1 VRIAVQRERAE
12 GERRVAL
19 VPESVA
25 KLVSGEHELVVEAGA
40 GGDFYPDEEYAKAG
54 ARVAE
59 GDATDGAKI
68 VLQVA
73 APSEE
78 EARALPEGCLLVCFL
93 DRIQQ
98 SDVLEALA
106 QRGVSVFSMSSIPRT
121 GAAQAMDAISSM
133 SSVAGYQAV
142 LMAAQAAGRYL
153 PMMTTAAGTTKAA
166 KVMVL
171 GVGVAGLQA
180 IATAR
185 RLGAEVEAFDI
196 RPEVGDQVRS
206 LGATFIEARD
216 EHADHDGGELQ
227 FEPPQPARAE
237 LLVKA
242 LLGLPADFGRRR
254 AIEAAKRERARA
266 QDDDARDEDDDKAR
280 DDDDADDD
288 EARADDDADTR
299 EQQDANASEQD
310 EERQQRDQELMTERL
325 GEMDIVLTTALVPG
339 KHAPTL
345 VTAEMVER
353 MKPGAV
359 LFDLAVE
366 AGGNCEL
373 SEPGEV
379 VHHDHVAIHGPL
391 NLPSTM
397 PIHASQLLSRNMTSV
412 LSHLLDDDGELHLD
426 FDDEITDGAV
436 LAHDGKVRPSQ
447 EDGDT

>member
-1 VRIAVQRERAE
+1 MPRERAE

-19 VPESVA
+19 VPDTVA
-25 KLVSGEHELVVEAGA
+25 KLVADEHEVVVEAGA
-40 GGDFYPDEEYAKAG
+40 GGDSYPDESYARAG
-54 ARVAE
+54 ARIAEEDAVA
-59 GDATDGAKI
+59 DADV
-68 VLQVA
+68 VLKVA
-73 APSEE
+73 APGEE
-78 EARALPEGCLLVCFL
+78 EVDALPAGCLLVCFL
-93 DRIQQ
+93 DPTQQ
-98 SDVLEALA
+98 GERLEQLV
-106 QRGVSVFSMSSIPRT
+106 RHNVTVFSMAAIPRT

-142 LMAAQAAGRYL
+142 LMAAEAAGRYL

-206 LGATFIEARD
+206 LGATFIEA
-216 EHADHDGGELQ
+216 ADPSGGDGDTTEMEVP
-227 FEPPQPARAE
+227 EPGRTE
-237 LLVKA
+237 VFVKA
-242 LLGLPADFGRRR
+242 LLGLPEDLGRRR
-254 AIEAAKRERARA
+254 AMAAAQREHAA
-266 QDDDARDEDDDKAR
+266 AMD
-280 DDDDADDD
+280 DDD
-288 EARADDDADTR
+288 EAETQ
-299 EQQDANASEQD
+299 EQQGGYASGQD
-310 EERQQRDQELMTERL
+310 EEKQKRDQELMTERL

-339 KHAPTL
+339 KKAPTL
-345 VTAEMVER
+345 VTTAMVAR
-353 MKPGAV
+353 MKPGAI

-379 VHHDHVAIHGPL
+379 VTHEHVRIHGPL

-397 PIHASQLLSRNMTSV
+397 PIHASHLLSRNMASI
-412 LSHLLDDDGELHLD
+412 LSHLIDDAGELHLD

-436 LAHDGKVRPSQ
+436 LAHDGEVR
-447 EDGDT
+447 EK

>member
-1 VRIAVQRERAE
+1 VKIAVPKERSE

-19 VPESVA
+19 VPSSVE
-25 KLVSGEHELVVEAGA
+25 KLVSDGHEVVVEAGA
-40 GGDFYPDEEYAKAG
+40 GGDFYPDEAYAQAG

-59 GDATDGAKI
+59 ENPTDGADL
-68 VLQVA
+68 VLKVA
-73 APSEE
+73 APSAS
-78 EARALPEGCLLVCFL
+78 EADALPENSLLVCFL
-93 DRIQQ
+93 DPSQE
-98 SDVLEALA
+98 SDVLDVLA
-106 QRGVSVFSMSSIPRT
+106 KRPVTVFSMSAIPRT

-142 LMAAQAAGRYL
+142 LMAAEAAGRYL

-196 RPEVGDQVRS
+196 RPEVADQVRS
-206 LGATFIEARD
+206 LGATFIEAEEETEGSGGAAGD
-216 EHADHDGGELQ
+216 EPEL
-227 FEPPQPARAE
+227 PQPGRSE
-237 LLVKA
+237 VFLKA
-242 LLGLPADFGRRR
+242 LLGLPEDFGRRR
-254 AIEAAKRERARA
+254 AIEAAKRRH
-266 QDDDARDEDDDKAR
+266 DAGKEDS
-280 DDDDADDD
+280 
-288 EARADDDADTR
+288 EAPTN
-299 EQQDANASEQD
+299 EQGGYASEQD
-310 EERQQRDQELMTERL
+310 EEKQKRDQELMTERL
-325 GEMDIVLTTALVPG
+325 REMDIVLTTALVPG
-339 KHAPTL
+339 KRAPTL

-379 VHHDHVAIHGPL
+379 VVHEHVRIHGPR

-397 PIHASQLLSRNMTSV
+397 PIHASHLLSRNMMSV
-412 LSHLLDDDGELHLD
+412 LSHLIDGDGELELD
-426 FDDEITDGAV
+426 FEDEITGAAV
-436 LAHDGKVRPSQ
+436 LAHGGERRGS
-447 EDGDT
+447 

>member
-1 VRIAVQRERAE
+1 MPRERAE

-19 VPESVA
+19 VPDTVA
-25 KLVSGEHELVVEAGA
+25 KLVADEHEVVVEAGA
-40 GGDFYPDEEYAKAG
+40 GGDSYPDESYAKAG
-54 ARVAE
+54 ARIAEEDAVA
-59 GDATDGAKI
+59 DADV
-68 VLQVA
+68 VLKVA
-73 APSEE
+73 APGEE
-78 EARALPEGCLLVCFL
+78 EVDALPERCLLVCFL
-93 DRIQQ
+93 DPTQQ
-98 SDVLEALA
+98 GERLEQLV
-106 QRGVSVFSMSSIPRT
+106 RHNVTVFSMAAIPRT

-142 LMAAQAAGRYL
+142 LMAAEAAGRYL

-206 LGATFIEARD
+206 LGATFIEA
-216 EHADHDGGELQ
+216 ADPSGGDGDTTEMEVP
-227 FEPPQPARAE
+227 EPGRTE
-237 LLVKA
+237 VFVKA
-242 LLGLPADFGRRR
+242 LLGLPEDLGRRR
-254 AIEAAKRERARA
+254 AMAAAQREHAA
-266 QDDDARDEDDDKAR
+266 AMD
-280 DDDDADDD
+280 DDD
-288 EARADDDADTR
+288 EAETQ
-299 EQQDANASEQD
+299 EQQGGYASGQD
-310 EERQQRDQELMTERL
+310 EEKQKRDQELMTERL

-339 KHAPTL
+339 KKAPTL
-345 VTAEMVER
+345 VTTAMVAR
-353 MKPGAV
+353 MKPGAI

-379 VHHDHVAIHGPL
+379 VTREHVRIHGPL

-397 PIHASQLLSRNMTSV
+397 PIHASHLLSRNMTSV
-412 LSHLLDDDGELHLD
+412 LSHLIDDAGELHLD

-436 LAHDGKVRPSQ
+436 LAHDGEVR
-447 EDGDT
+447 EK

>member
-1 VRIAVQRERAE
+1 VRIAVPRERAE

-19 VPESVA
+19 VPDTVA
-25 KLVSGEHELVVEAGA
+25 KLVADEHEVVVEAGA
-40 GGDFYPDEEYAKAG
+40 GGDSYPDESYAKAG
-54 ARVAE
+54 ARIAEEDAVA
-59 GDATDGAKI
+59 DADV
-68 VLQVA
+68 VLKVA
-73 APSEE
+73 APGEE
-78 EARALPEGCLLVCFL
+78 EVDALPERCLLVCFL
-93 DRIQQ
+93 DPTQQ
-98 SDVLEALA
+98 GERLEQLV
-106 QRGVSVFSMSSIPRT
+106 RHNVTVFSMAAIPRT

-142 LMAAQAAGRYL
+142 LMAAEAAGRYL

-206 LGATFIEARD
+206 LGATFIEA
-216 EHADHDGGELQ
+216 ADPSGGDGDTTEMEVP
-227 FEPPQPARAE
+227 EPGRTE
-237 LLVKA
+237 VFVKA
-242 LLGLPADFGRRR
+242 LLGLPEDLGRRR
-254 AIEAAKRERARA
+254 AMAAAQREHAA
-266 QDDDARDEDDDKAR
+266 AMD
-280 DDDDADDD
+280 DDD
-288 EARADDDADTR
+288 EAETQ
-299 EQQDANASEQD
+299 EQQGGYASGQD
-310 EERQQRDQELMTERL
+310 EEKQKRDQELMTERL

-339 KHAPTL
+339 KKAPTL
-345 VTAEMVER
+345 VTTAMVAR
-353 MKPGAV
+353 MKPGAI

-379 VHHDHVAIHGPL
+379 VTREHVRIHGPL

-397 PIHASQLLSRNMTSV
+397 PIHASHLLSRNMTSV
-412 LSHLLDDDGELHLD
+412 LSHLIDDAGELHLD

-436 LAHDGKVRPSQ
+436 LAHDGEVR
-447 EDGDT
+447 EK